1 MEYLPAVAAPRV
13 GLRVR
18 RTRLMLREALLALL
32 REKDVD
38 TLSVQS
44 GGFDSRR
51 FHPPLGNVTF
61 PVSQQAAP

>member
-1 MEYLPAVAAPRV
+1 
-13 GLRVR
+13 
-18 RTRLMLREALLALL
+18 MLREALLALL